1 MKLKKFFA
9 GVLAAAMMLTVGAT
23 AALATEGNNTPN
35 DVRNSFPD
43 VTTIDLGTELAL
55 TKNYN
60 VQNGKAPF
68 EEFEFTVSYVG
79 AIKKDTGLADPSVAP
94 ITKTANFTKDT
105 AGVPTG
111 ATGLPASGNAYKEN
125 FKIKLSELGIPTG
138 GTGIYVYKITETD
151 KGTPAVVYNTDGGNL
166 YLIVTVTH
174 VTNSDG
180 VIQNG
185 YNYAVALRR
194 SNAEIASTNVAD
206 AAKGTKVL
214 AKEAF
219 HNTYGAGTTVNSVE
233 LKKTV
238 HGNFGDLGKDFT
250 FSVTFNKA
258 TGNQAENAGKYAP
271 IAFTVENQNRK
282 VYEVDTDG
290 NVTTTAVAELEYG
303 KTYNVT
309 LKHGETITFGNLPA
323 DVTYTMVENGK
334 QDVEGTQKVDGI
346 YTVTGEKTEDNKGT
360 VTASATTAKEEIVNT
375 NQESP
380 DMGVVLDNAPYI
392 AMLAIVAIGGVAL
405 MLNKRRRD
413 EE

>member
-23 AALATEGNNTPN
+23 AAFATEGNNTPN

-43 VTTIDLGTELAL
+43 MTTIDLNSELEL
-55 TKNYN
+55 TKNYK
-60 VQNGKAPF
+60 VENGKAPF
-68 EEFEFTVSYVG
+68 EKFEFDVTYVG
-79 AIKKDTGLADPSVAP
+79 AVKKDTNVTGEPASNWS
-94 ITKTANFTKDT
+94 ITKEADFTKDT

-111 ATGLPASGNAYKEN
+111 ATGLPASGTAYKEN
-125 FKIKLSELGIPTG
+125 FKIKLNELNIPTG
-138 GTGIYVYKITETD
+138 GTGIYVYKITEKD
-151 KGTPAVVYNTDGGNL
+151 NGTPAVSYNTDGGRL

-174 VTNSDG
+174 VTDDNGNIQDG
-180 VIQNG
+180 L

-194 SNAEIASTNVAD
+194 GDDNITAAN

-214 AKEAF
+214 ATEAF
-219 HNTYGAGTTVNSVE
+219 HNTYGAGNSVNSVE

-250 FSVTFNKA
+250 FNVTFNKA
-258 TGNQAENAGKYAP
+258 VDKNYGNIAFVAENG
-271 IAFTVENQNRK
+271 RK
-282 VYEVDTDG
+282 VYKANDPTQTGV
-290 NVTTTAVAELEYG
+290 NELEYG
-303 KTYNVT
+303 VEYVVT
-309 LKHGETITFGNLPA
+309 LKHGETIEFGNLPA

-346 YTVTGEKTEDNKGT
+346 YTVTGEKAEDNKGT

>member
-23 AALATEGNNTPN
+23 AAFATEGNNTPN

-43 VTTIDLGTELAL
+43 MTTIDLNSELEL
-55 TKNYN
+55 TKNYK
-60 VQNGKAPF
+60 VENGKAPF
-68 EEFEFTVSYVG
+68 EKFEFDVTYVG
-79 AIKKDTGLADPSVAP
+79 AVKKDTNVTGEPASNWS
-94 ITKTANFTKDT
+94 ITKEADFTKDT

-111 ATGLPASGNAYKEN
+111 ATGLPASGTAYKEN
-125 FKIKLSELGIPTG
+125 FKIKLNELNIPTG
-138 GTGIYVYKITETD
+138 GTGIYVYKITEKD
-151 KGTPAVVYNTDGGNL
+151 NGTPAVSYNTDGGRL

-174 VTNSDG
+174 VTDDNGNIQDG
-180 VIQNG
+180 L

-194 SNAEIASTNVAD
+194 GDDNITAAN

-214 AKEAF
+214 ATEAF
-219 HNTYGAGTTVNSVE
+219 HNTYGAGNSVNSVE

-250 FSVTFNKA
+250 FNVTFNKA
-258 TGNQAENAGKYAP
+258 IDKNYGNIAFEAENG
-271 IAFTVENQNRK
+271 RK
-282 VYEVDTDG
+282 VYKANDPTQTGV
-290 NVTTTAVAELEYG
+290 NELEYG
-303 KTYNVT
+303 VEYVVT
-309 LKHGETITFGNLPA
+309 LKHGETIEFGNLPA

>member
-23 AALATEGNNTPN
+23 AAFATEGNNTPN

-43 VTTIDLGTELAL
+43 MTTIDLNSELEL
-55 TKNYN
+55 TKNYK
-60 VQNGKAPF
+60 VENGKAPF
-68 EEFEFTVSYVG
+68 EKFEFDVTYVG
-79 AIKKDTGLADPSVAP
+79 AVKKDTNVTGEPASNWS
-94 ITKTANFTKDT
+94 ITKEADFTKDT

-111 ATGLPASGNAYKEN
+111 ATGLPASGTAYKEN
-125 FKIKLSELGIPTG
+125 FKIKLNELNIPTG
-138 GTGIYVYKITETD
+138 GTGIYVYKITEKD
-151 KGTPAVVYNTDGGNL
+151 NGTPAVSYNTDGGRL

-174 VTNSDG
+174 VTDDNGNIQDG
-180 VIQNG
+180 L

-194 SNAEIASTNVAD
+194 GDDNITAAN

-214 AKEAF
+214 ATEAF
-219 HNTYGAGTTVNSVE
+219 HNTYGAGNSVNSVE

-250 FSVTFNKA
+250 FNVTFNKA
-258 TGNQAENAGKYAP
+258 VDKNYGN
-271 IAFTVENQNRK
+271 IAFEAKNGRK
-282 VYEVDTDG
+282 VYKANDPTQTGV
-290 NVTTTAVAELEYG
+290 NELEYG
-303 KTYNVT
+303 VEYVVT
-309 LKHGETITFGNLPA
+309 LKHGETIEFGNLPA

>member
-9 GVLAAAMMLTVGAT
+9 GVLAAAMMLTVVAT
-23 AALATEGNNTPN
+23 AAFATEGNNQSDNVT
-35 DVRNSFPD
+35 NSFPGA
-43 VTTIDLGTELAL
+43 TITSASTLEL
-55 TKNYN
+55 TKNYK
-60 VQNGKAPF
+60 VESGKAPF
-68 EEFEFTVSYVG
+68 EKFEFTVSYVG
-79 AIKKDTGLADPSVAP
+79 AIKKDTNVTAEPTNLSF
-94 ITKTANFTKDT
+94 KKYANFTANT
-105 AGVPTG
+105 AEVPEG
-111 ATGLPASGNAYKEN
+111 ATGLPASKTYKEK
-125 FKIKLSELGIPTG
+125 FKIAMSELKIPTG
-138 GTGIYVYKITETD
+138 GTGIYVYKITEAD
-151 KGTPAVVYNTDGGNL
+151 KGTPAVAYNTDGGNL

-174 VTNSDG
+174 VTNGDG
-180 VIQNG
+180 VIQDG
-185 YNYAVALRR
+185 QYNYAVALRR
-194 SNAEIASTNVAD
+194 SDADITSANVAD
-206 AAKGTKVL
+206 AAKGVKVL
-214 AKEAF
+214 NTNAF
-219 HNTYGAGTTVNSVE
+219 NNTYGAGTTVNSVE

-250 FSVTFNKA
+250 FNVTFHKVAN
-258 TGNQAENAGKYAP
+258 TTKYAP
-271 IAFTVENQNRK
+271 IAFTVESQNRK

-290 NVTTTAVAELEYG
+290 NVTTTAVTELEYD

-323 DVTYTMVENGK
+323 DVTYTMTENGK
-334 QDVEGTQKVDGI
+334 VLTDGVYKVDSI
-346 YTVTGEKTEDNKGT
+346 YNVTGEKTEDNKGT

>member
-23 AALATEGNNTPN
+23 AAFATEGNNTPN

-43 VTTIDLGTELAL
+43 MTTIDLNSELEL
-55 TKNYN
+55 TKNYK
-60 VQNGKAPF
+60 VENGKAPF
-68 EEFEFTVSYVG
+68 EKFEFDVTYVG
-79 AIKKDTGLADPSVAP
+79 AVKKDTNVTGEPASNWS
-94 ITKTANFTKDT
+94 ITKEADFTKDT

-111 ATGLPASGNAYKEN
+111 ATGLPASGTAYKEN
-125 FKIKLSELGIPTG
+125 FKIKLNELNIPTG
-138 GTGIYVYKITETD
+138 GTGIYVYKITEKD
-151 KGTPAVVYNTDGGNL
+151 NGTQAVSYNTDGGRL

-174 VTNSDG
+174 VTDG
-180 VIQNG
+180 NG
-185 YNYAVALRR
+185 NIYDGLYNYAVALRR
-194 SNAEIASTNVAD
+194 GDDNITAAN

-214 AKEAF
+214 ATEAF
-219 HNTYGAGTTVNSVE
+219 HNTYGAGNSVNSVE

-250 FSVTFNKA
+250 FNVTFNKA
-258 TGNQAENAGKYAP
+258 VDKNYGNIAFEAENG
-271 IAFTVENQNRK
+271 RK
-282 VYEVDTDG
+282 VYKANDPTQTGV
-290 NVTTTAVAELEYG
+290 NELEYG
-303 KTYNVT
+303 VEYVVT
-309 LKHGETITFGNLPA
+309 LKHGETIEFGNLPA

>member
-23 AALATEGNNTPN
+23 AAFATEGNNTPN

-43 VTTIDLGTELAL
+43 MTTIDLNSELEL
-55 TKNYN
+55 TKNYK
-60 VQNGKAPF
+60 VENGKAPF
-68 EEFEFTVSYVG
+68 EKFEFDVTYVG
-79 AIKKDTGLADPSVAP
+79 AVKKDTNVTGEPASNWS
-94 ITKTANFTKDT
+94 ITKEADFTKDT

-111 ATGLPASGNAYKEN
+111 ATGLPASGTAYKEN
-125 FKIKLSELGIPTG
+125 FKIKLNELNIPTG
-138 GTGIYVYKITETD
+138 GTGIYVYKITEKD
-151 KGTPAVVYNTDGGNL
+151 NGTPAVSYNTDGGRL

-174 VTNSDG
+174 VTDDNGNIQDG
-180 VIQNG
+180 L

-194 SNAEIASTNVAD
+194 GDDNITAAN

-214 AKEAF
+214 ATEAF
-219 HNTYGAGTTVNSVE
+219 HNTYGAGNSVNSVE

-250 FSVTFNKA
+250 FNVTFNKA
-258 TGNQAENAGKYAP
+258 VDKNYGNIAFEAENG
-271 IAFTVENQNRK
+271 RK
-282 VYEVDTDG
+282 VYKANDPTQTGV
-290 NVTTTAVAELEYG
+290 NELEYG
-303 KTYNVT
+303 VEYVVT
-309 LKHGETITFGNLPA
+309 LKHGETIEFGNLPA

>member
-9 GVLAAAMMLTVGAT
+9 GVVAAAMMLTVGAT
-23 AALATEGNNTPN
+23 AVFATEGNNTPN

-43 VTTIDLGTELAL
+43 MTTIDLNSELEL
-55 TKNYN
+55 TKNYK
-60 VQNGKAPF
+60 VENGKAPF
-68 EEFEFTVSYVG
+68 EKFEFDVTYVG
-79 AIKKDTGLADPSVAP
+79 AVKKDTNVTGEPASNWS
-94 ITKTANFTKDT
+94 ITKEADFTKDT

-111 ATGLPASGNAYKEN
+111 ATGLPASGTAYKEN
-125 FKIKLSELGIPTG
+125 FKIKLDELNIPTG
-138 GTGIYVYKITETD
+138 GTGIYVYKITEKD
-151 KGTPAVVYNTDGGNL
+151 NGTPAVSYNTDGGRL

-174 VTNSDG
+174 VTDG
-180 VIQNG
+180 NGNIQDG
-185 YNYAVALRR
+185 LYNYAVALRR
-194 SNAEIASTNVAD
+194 GDDNITAAN

-214 AKEAF
+214 ATEAF
-219 HNTYGAGTTVNSVE
+219 HNTYGAGNSVNSVE

-250 FSVTFNKA
+250 FNVTFNKA
-258 TGNQAENAGKYAP
+258 VDKNYGNIAFEAENG
-271 IAFTVENQNRK
+271 RK
-282 VYEVDTDG
+282 VYKANDQTQTGV
-290 NVTTTAVAELEYG
+290 NELEYG
-303 KTYNVT
+303 VEYVVT
-309 LKHGETITFGNLPA
+309 LKHGETIEFGNLPA

>member
-23 AALATEGNNTPN
+23 AAFATEGNNTPN

-43 VTTIDLGTELAL
+43 MTTIDLNSELEL
-55 TKNYN
+55 TKNYK
-60 VQNGKAPF
+60 VENGKAPF
-68 EEFEFTVSYVG
+68 EKFEFDVTYVG
-79 AIKKDTGLADPSVAP
+79 AVKKDTNVTGEPASNWS
-94 ITKTANFTKDT
+94 ITKEADFTKDT

-111 ATGLPASGNAYKEN
+111 ATGLPASGTAYKEN
-125 FKIKLSELGIPTG
+125 FKIKLNELNIPTG
-138 GTGIYVYKITETD
+138 CTGIYVYKITEKD
-151 KGTPAVVYNTDGGNL
+151 NGTPAVSYNTDGGRL

-174 VTNSDG
+174 VTDDNGNIQDG
-180 VIQNG
+180 L

-194 SNAEIASTNVAD
+194 GDDNITAAN

-214 AKEAF
+214 ATEAF
-219 HNTYGAGTTVNSVE
+219 HNTYGAGNSVNSVE

-250 FSVTFNKA
+250 FNVTFNKA
-258 TGNQAENAGKYAP
+258 VDKNYGNIAFEAENG
-271 IAFTVENQNRK
+271 RK
-282 VYEVDTDG
+282 VYKANDPTQTGV
-290 NVTTTAVAELEYG
+290 NELEYG
-303 KTYNVT
+303 VEYVVT
-309 LKHGETITFGNLPA
+309 LKHGETIEFGNLPA

>member
-9 GVLAAAMMLTVGAT
+9 GVLTAAMMLTVGAT
-23 AALATEGNNTPN
+23 AAFATEGNNTPN

-43 VTTIDLGTELAL
+43 MTTIDLNSELEL
-55 TKNYN
+55 TKNYK
-60 VQNGKAPF
+60 VENGKAPF
-68 EEFEFTVSYVG
+68 EKFEFDVTYVG
-79 AIKKDTGLADPSVAP
+79 AVKKDTNVTGEPASNWS
-94 ITKTANFTKDT
+94 ITKEADFTKDT

-111 ATGLPASGNAYKEN
+111 ATGLPASGTAYKEN
-125 FKIKLSELGIPTG
+125 FKIKLNELNIPTG
-138 GTGIYVYKITETD
+138 GTGIYVYKITEKD
-151 KGTPAVVYNTDGGNL
+151 NGTPAVSYNTDGGRL

-174 VTNSDG
+174 VTDDNGNIQDG
-180 VIQNG
+180 L

-194 SNAEIASTNVAD
+194 GDDNITAAN

-214 AKEAF
+214 ATEAF
-219 HNTYGAGTTVNSVE
+219 HNTYGAGNSVNSVE

-250 FSVTFNKA
+250 FNVTFNKA
-258 TGNQAENAGKYAP
+258 VDKNYGNIAFEAENG
-271 IAFTVENQNRK
+271 RK
-282 VYEVDTDG
+282 VYKANDPTQTGV
-290 NVTTTAVAELEYG
+290 NELEYG
-303 KTYNVT
+303 VEYVVT
-309 LKHGETITFGNLPA
+309 LKHGETIEFGNLPA

>member
-23 AALATEGNNTPN
+23 AAFATEGNNTPN

-43 VTTIDLGTELAL
+43 MTTIDLNSELEL
-55 TKNYN
+55 TKNYK
-60 VQNGKAPF
+60 VENGKAPF
-68 EEFEFTVSYVG
+68 EKFEFDVTYVG
-79 AIKKDTGLADPSVAP
+79 AVKKDTNVTGEPASNWS
-94 ITKTANFTKDT
+94 ITKEADFTKDT

-111 ATGLPASGNAYKEN
+111 ATGLPASGTAYKEN
-125 FKIKLSELGIPTG
+125 FKIKLNELNIPTG
-138 GTGIYVYKITETD
+138 GTGIYVYKITEKD
-151 KGTPAVVYNTDGGNL
+151 NGTPAVSYNTDGGRL

-174 VTNSDG
+174 VTDG
-180 VIQNG
+180 NG
-185 YNYAVALRR
+185 NIKDGLYNYAVALRR
-194 SNAEIASTNVAD
+194 GDDNITAAN

-214 AKEAF
+214 ATEAF
-219 HNTYGAGTTVNSVE
+219 HNTYGAGNSVNSVE

-250 FSVTFNKA
+250 FNVTFNKA
-258 TGNQAENAGKYAP
+258 VDKNYGNIAFEAENG
-271 IAFTVENQNRK
+271 RK
-282 VYEVDTDG
+282 VYKANDPTQTGV
-290 NVTTTAVAELEYG
+290 NELEYG
-303 KTYNVT
+303 VEYVVT
-309 LKHGETITFGNLPA
+309 LKHGETIEFGNLPA

>member
-23 AALATEGNNTPN
+23 AAFATEGNNTPN

-43 VTTIDLGTELAL
+43 MTTIDLNSELEL
-55 TKNYN
+55 TKNYK
-60 VQNGKAPF
+60 VENGKAPF
-68 EEFEFTVSYVG
+68 EKFEFDVTYVG
-79 AIKKDTGLADPSVAP
+79 AVKKDTNVTGEPASNWS
-94 ITKTANFTKDT
+94 ITKEADFTKDT

-111 ATGLPASGNAYKEN
+111 ATGLPASRTAYKEN
-125 FKIKLSELGIPTG
+125 FKIKLNELNIPTG
-138 GTGIYVYKITETD
+138 GTGIYVYKITEKD
-151 KGTPAVVYNTDGGNL
+151 NGTPAVSYNTDGGRL

-174 VTNSDG
+174 VTDG
-180 VIQNG
+180 NG
-185 YNYAVALRR
+185 NIRDGLYNYAVALRR
-194 SNAEIASTNVAD
+194 GDDNITAAN

-214 AKEAF
+214 ATEAF
-219 HNTYGAGTTVNSVE
+219 HNTYGAGNSVNSVE

-250 FSVTFNKA
+250 FNVTFNKDVDKNY
-258 TGNQAENAGKYAP
+258 GNIAFEAENG
-271 IAFTVENQNRK
+271 RK
-282 VYEVDTDG
+282 VYKANDPTQTGV
-290 NVTTTAVAELEYG
+290 NELEYG
-303 KTYNVT
+303 VEYVVT
-309 LKHGETITFGNLPA
+309 LKHGETIEFGNLPA

>member
-9 GVLAAAMMLTVGAT
+9 GVLAAAMMLTVSAT
-23 AALATEGNNTPN
+23 AAFATEGNNTPN

-43 VTTIDLGTELAL
+43 MTTIDLNSELEL
-55 TKNYN
+55 TKNYK
-60 VQNGKAPF
+60 VENGKAPF
-68 EEFEFTVSYVG
+68 EKFEFDVTYVG
-79 AIKKDTGLADPSVAP
+79 AVKKDTNVTGEPASNWS
-94 ITKTANFTKDT
+94 ITKEADFTKDT

-111 ATGLPASGNAYKEN
+111 ATGLPASGTAYKEN
-125 FKIKLSELGIPTG
+125 FKIKLNELNIPTG
-138 GTGIYVYKITETD
+138 GTGIYVYKITEKD
-151 KGTPAVVYNTDGGNL
+151 NGTPAVSYNTDGGRL

-174 VTNSDG
+174 VTDG
-180 VIQNG
+180 NGNIQDG
-185 YNYAVALRR
+185 LYNYAVALRR
-194 SNAEIASTNVAD
+194 GDDNITAAN

-214 AKEAF
+214 ATEAF
-219 HNTYGAGTTVNSVE
+219 HNTYGAGNSVNSVE

-250 FSVTFNKA
+250 FNVTFNKA
-258 TGNQAENAGKYAP
+258 VDKNYGNIAFEAENG
-271 IAFTVENQNRK
+271 RK
-282 VYEVDTDG
+282 VYKANDPTQTGV
-290 NVTTTAVAELEYG
+290 NELEYG
-303 KTYNVT
+303 VEYVVT
-309 LKHGETITFGNLPA
+309 LKHGETIEFGNLPA

>member
-23 AALATEGNNTPN
+23 AAFATEGNNQSDNVT
-35 DVRNSFPD
+35 NSFPGA
-43 VTTIDLGTELAL
+43 TITSASTLEL
-55 TKNYN
+55 TKNYK
-60 VQNGKAPF
+60 VESGKAPF
-68 EEFEFTVSYVG
+68 EKFEFTVSYVG
-79 AIKKDTGLADPSVAP
+79 AIKKDTNVTAEPTNLSF
-94 ITKTANFTKDT
+94 TRYANFTANT
-105 AGVPTG
+105 AEVPEG
-111 ATGLPASGNAYKEN
+111 ATGLPAGKTYKEK
-125 FKIKLSELGIPTG
+125 FEIAMSELKIPTG
-138 GTGIYVYKITETD
+138 GTGIYVYKITEAD
-151 KGTPAVVYNTDGGNL
+151 KGTPAVAYNTDGGNL

-174 VTNSDG
+174 VTNGNG
-180 VIQNG
+180 VIQVG
-185 YNYAVALRR
+185 QYNYAVALRR
-194 SNAEIASTNVAD
+194 SDVDITSANAAD
-206 AAKGTKVL
+206 AAKGVKVL
-214 AKEAF
+214 NTNAF
-219 HNTYGAGTTVNSVE
+219 NNTYGAGTTVNSVE

-238 HGNFGDLGKDFT
+238 HGNFGDLGKAFT
-250 FSVTFNKA
+250 FNVTFNKA
-258 TGNQAENAGKYAP
+258 VDKNYGNIAFEAEND
-271 IAFTVENQNRK
+271 RK
-282 VYEVDTDG
+282 VYKANDSTQTGV
-290 NVTTTAVAELEYG
+290 NELEYG
-303 KTYNVT
+303 VEYVVT
-309 LKHGETITFGNLPA
+309 LKHGETIEFGNLPA

>member
-9 GVLAAAMMLTVGAT
+9 GVVAAAMMLTVGAT
-23 AALATEGNNTPN
+23 AAFATEGNNTPN

-43 VTTIDLGTELAL
+43 MTTIDLNSELEL
-55 TKNYN
+55 TKNYK
-60 VQNGKAPF
+60 VENGKAPF
-68 EEFEFTVSYVG
+68 EKFEFDVTYVG
-79 AIKKDTGLADPSVAP
+79 AVKKDTNVTGEPASNWS
-94 ITKTANFTKDT
+94 ITKEADFTKDT

-111 ATGLPASGNAYKEN
+111 ATGLPASGTAYKEN
-125 FKIKLSELGIPTG
+125 FKIKLNELNIPTG
-138 GTGIYVYKITETD
+138 GTGIYVYKITEKD
-151 KGTPAVVYNTDGGNL
+151 NGTPAVSYNTDGGRL

-174 VTNSDG
+174 VTDG
-180 VIQNG
+180 NGNIQDG
-185 YNYAVALRR
+185 LYNYAVALRR
-194 SNAEIASTNVAD
+194 GDDNITAAN

-214 AKEAF
+214 ATEAF
-219 HNTYGAGTTVNSVE
+219 HNTYGAGNSVNSVE

-250 FSVTFNKA
+250 FNVTFNKA
-258 TGNQAENAGKYAP
+258 VDKNYGNIAFEAEND
-271 IAFTVENQNRK
+271 RK
-282 VYEVDTDG
+282 VYKANDTTQTG
-290 NVTTTAVAELEYG
+290 VNELEYG
-303 KTYNVT
+303 VEYVVT
-309 LKHGETITFGNLPA
+309 LKHGETIEFGNLPA

-392 AMLAIVAIGGVAL
+392 AMLAIVAIGGVVL

>member
-23 AALATEGNNTPN
+23 AAFATEGNNTPN

-43 VTTIDLGTELAL
+43 MTTIDLNSELEL
-55 TKNYN
+55 TKNYK
-60 VQNGKAPF
+60 VENGKAPF
-68 EEFEFTVSYVG
+68 EKFEFDVTYVG
-79 AIKKDTGLADPSVAP
+79 AVKKDTNVTGEPASNWS
-94 ITKTANFTKDT
+94 ITKEADFTKDT

-111 ATGLPASGNAYKEN
+111 ATGLPASGTAYKEN
-125 FKIKLSELGIPTG
+125 FKIKLNELNIPTS
-138 GTGIYVYKITETD
+138 GTGIYVYKITEKD
-151 KGTPAVVYNTDGGNL
+151 NGTPAVSYNTDGGRL

-174 VTNSDG
+174 VTDDNGNIQDG
-180 VIQNG
+180 L

-194 SNAEIASTNVAD
+194 GDDNITAAN

-214 AKEAF
+214 ATEAF
-219 HNTYGAGTTVNSVE
+219 HNTYGAGNSVNSVE

-250 FSVTFNKA
+250 FNVTFNKA
-258 TGNQAENAGKYAP
+258 VDKNYGNIAFDAENG
-271 IAFTVENQNRK
+271 RK
-282 VYEVDTDG
+282 VYKANDPTQTGV
-290 NVTTTAVAELEYG
+290 NELEYG
-303 KTYNVT
+303 VEYVVT
-309 LKHGETITFGNLPA
+309 LKHGETIEFGNLPA

>member
-23 AALATEGNNTPN
+23 AAFATEGNNTPN

-43 VTTIDLGTELAL
+43 MTTIDLNSELEL
-55 TKNYN
+55 TKNYK
-60 VQNGKAPF
+60 VENGKAPF
-68 EEFEFTVSYVG
+68 EKFEFDVTYVG
-79 AIKKDTGLADPSVAP
+79 AVKKDTNVIGEPASNWS
-94 ITKTANFTKDT
+94 ITKEADFTKDT

-111 ATGLPASGNAYKEN
+111 ATGLPASGTAYKEN
-125 FKIKLSELGIPTG
+125 FKIKLNELNIPTG
-138 GTGIYVYKITETD
+138 GTGIYVYKITEKD
-151 KGTPAVVYNTDGGNL
+151 NGTPAVSYNTDGGRL

-174 VTNSDG
+174 VTDDNG
-180 VIQNG
+180 NIQDDL

-194 SNAEIASTNVAD
+194 GDDNITAAN

-214 AKEAF
+214 ATEAF
-219 HNTYGAGTTVNSVE
+219 HNTYGAGNSVNSVE

-250 FSVTFNKA
+250 FNVTFNKA
-258 TGNQAENAGKYAP
+258 VDKNYGNIAFEAENG
-271 IAFTVENQNRK
+271 RK
-282 VYEVDTDG
+282 VYKANDPTQTGV
-290 NVTTTAVAELEYG
+290 NELEYG
-303 KTYNVT
+303 VEYVVT
-309 LKHGETITFGNLPA
+309 LKHGETIEFGNLPA

>member
-23 AALATEGNNTPN
+23 AAFATEGNNTPN

-43 VTTIDLGTELAL
+43 MTTIDLNSELEL
-55 TKNYN
+55 TKNYK
-60 VQNGKAPF
+60 VENGKAPF
-68 EEFEFTVSYVG
+68 EKFEFDVTYVG
-79 AIKKDTGLADPSVAP
+79 AVKKDTNVTGEPASNWS
-94 ITKTANFTKDT
+94 ITKEADFTKDT

-111 ATGLPASGNAYKEN
+111 ATGLPASGTAYKEN
-125 FKIKLSELGIPTG
+125 FKIKLNELNIPTG
-138 GTGIYVYKITETD
+138 GTGIYVYKITEKD
-151 KGTPAVVYNTDGGNL
+151 NGTPAVSYNTDGGRL

-174 VTNSDG
+174 VTDG
-180 VIQNG
+180 NGNIQDG
-185 YNYAVALRR
+185 LYNYAVALRR
-194 SNAEIASTNVAD
+194 GDDNITAAN

-214 AKEAF
+214 ATEAF
-219 HNTYGAGTTVNSVE
+219 HNTYGAGNSVNSVE

-250 FSVTFNKA
+250 FNVTFNKA
-258 TGNQAENAGKYAP
+258 IDKNYGNIAFEAENG
-271 IAFTVENQNRK
+271 RK
-282 VYEVDTDG
+282 VYKANDPTQTGV
-290 NVTTTAVAELEYG
+290 NELEYG
-303 KTYNVT
+303 VEYVVT
-309 LKHGETITFGNLPA
+309 LKHGETIEFGNLPA

>member
-23 AALATEGNNTPN
+23 AAFATEGNNQSDNVT
-35 DVRNSFPD
+35 NSFPGA
-43 VTTIDLGTELAL
+43 TITSASTLEL
-55 TKNYN
+55 TKNYK
-60 VQNGKAPF
+60 VESGKAPF
-68 EEFEFTVSYVG
+68 EKFEFTVSYVG
-79 AIKKDTGLADPSVAP
+79 AIKKDTNVTAEPTNLSF
-94 ITKTANFTKDT
+94 TKYANFTANT
-105 AGVPTG
+105 AEVPEG
-111 ATGLPASGNAYKEN
+111 ATGLPASKTYKEK
-125 FKIKLSELGIPTG
+125 FEIAMSELKIPTG
-138 GTGIYVYKITETD
+138 GTGIYVYKITEAD
-151 KGTPAVVYNTDGGNL
+151 KGTPAVAYNTDGGNL

-174 VTNSDG
+174 VTNGDG
-180 VIQNG
+180 VIQDG
-185 YNYAVALRR
+185 QYNYAVALRR
-194 SNAEIASTNVAD
+194 GDDNITAAN

-214 AKEAF
+214 ATEAF
-219 HNTYGAGTTVNSVE
+219 HNTYGAGNSVNSVE

-238 HGNFGDLGKDFT
+238 HGNFGDLSKDFT
-250 FSVTFNKA
+250 FNVTFNKA
-258 TGNQAENAGKYAP
+258 VDKNYGNIAFEAENG
-271 IAFTVENQNRK
+271 RK
-282 VYEVDTDG
+282 VYKAIDPTQTGV
-290 NVTTTAVAELEYG
+290 NELEYG
-303 KTYNVT
+303 VEYVVT
-309 LKHGETITFGNLPA
+309 LKHGETIEFGNLPA

-360 VTASATTAKEEIVNT
+360 VTASATTVKEEIVNT

>member
-9 GVLAAAMMLTVGAT
+9 GVLAVAMMLTVGAT
-23 AALATEGNNTPN
+23 AAFATEGNNTPN

-43 VTTIDLGTELAL
+43 MTTIDLNSELEL
-55 TKNYN
+55 TKNYK
-60 VQNGKAPF
+60 VENGKAPF
-68 EEFEFTVSYVG
+68 EKFEFDVTYVG
-79 AIKKDTGLADPSVAP
+79 AVKKDTNVTGEPASNWS
-94 ITKTANFTKDT
+94 ITKEADFTKDT

-111 ATGLPASGNAYKEN
+111 ATGLPASGTAYKEN
-125 FKIKLSELGIPTG
+125 FKIKLNELNIPTG
-138 GTGIYVYKITETD
+138 GTGIYVYKITEKD
-151 KGTPAVVYNTDGGNL
+151 NGTPAVSYNTDGGRL

-174 VTNSDG
+174 VTDG
-180 VIQNG
+180 NGNIQDG
-185 YNYAVALRR
+185 LYNYAVALRR
-194 SNAEIASTNVAD
+194 GDDNITAAN

-214 AKEAF
+214 ATEAF
-219 HNTYGAGTTVNSVE
+219 HNTYGAGNSVNSVE

-250 FSVTFNKA
+250 FNVTFNKA
-258 TGNQAENAGKYAP
+258 VDKNYGNIAFEAENG
-271 IAFTVENQNRK
+271 RK
-282 VYEVDTDG
+282 VYKANDPTQTGV
-290 NVTTTAVAELEYG
+290 NELEYG
-303 KTYNVT
+303 VEYVVT
-309 LKHGETITFGNLPA
+309 LKHGETIEFGNLPA

>member
-23 AALATEGNNTPN
+23 AAFATEGNNTPN

-43 VTTIDLGTELAL
+43 MTTIDLNSELEL
-55 TKNYN
+55 TKNYK
-60 VQNGKAPF
+60 VENGKAPF
-68 EEFEFTVSYVG
+68 EKFEFDVTYVG
-79 AIKKDTGLADPSVAP
+79 AVKKDTNVTGEPASNWS
-94 ITKTANFTKDT
+94 ITKEADFTKDT

-111 ATGLPASGNAYKEN
+111 ATGLPASGTAYKEN
-125 FKIKLSELGIPTG
+125 FKIKLNELNIPTG
-138 GTGIYVYKITETD
+138 GTGIYVYKITEKD
-151 KGTPAVVYNTDGGNL
+151 NGTPAVSYNTDRGRL

-174 VTNSDG
+174 VTDG
-180 VIQNG
+180 NGNIQDG
-185 YNYAVALRR
+185 PYNYAVALRR
-194 SNAEIASTNVAD
+194 GDDNITAAN

-214 AKEAF
+214 ATEAF
-219 HNTYGAGTTVNSVE
+219 HNTYGAGNSVNSVE

-250 FSVTFNKA
+250 FNVTFNKA
-258 TGNQAENAGKYAP
+258 VEKNYGNIAFEAENG
-271 IAFTVENQNRK
+271 RK
-282 VYEVDTDG
+282 VYKANDPTQTGV
-290 NVTTTAVAELEYG
+290 NELEYG
-303 KTYNVT
+303 VEYVVT
-309 LKHGETITFGNLPA
+309 LKHGETIEFGNLPA

>member
-23 AALATEGNNTPN
+23 AAFATEGNNTPN

-43 VTTIDLGTELAL
+43 MTTIDLNSELEL
-55 TKNYN
+55 TKNYK
-60 VQNGKAPF
+60 VENGKAPF
-68 EEFEFTVSYVG
+68 EKFEFDVTYVG
-79 AIKKDTGLADPSVAP
+79 AVKKDTNVTGEPASNWS
-94 ITKTANFTKDT
+94 ITKEADFTKDT

-111 ATGLPASGNAYKEN
+111 ATGLPASGTAYKEN
-125 FKIKLSELGIPTG
+125 FKIKLNELNIPTG
-138 GTGIYVYKITETD
+138 GTGIYVYKITEKD
-151 KGTPAVVYNTDGGNL
+151 NGTPAVSYNTDGGRL

-174 VTNSDG
+174 VTDG
-180 VIQNG
+180 NGNIQDG
-185 YNYAVALRR
+185 LYNYAVALRR
-194 SNAEIASTNVAD
+194 GDDNITAAN

-214 AKEAF
+214 ATEAF
-219 HNTYGAGTTVNSVE
+219 HNTYGAGNSVNSVE

-250 FSVTFNKA
+250 FNVTFNEAVDKNY
-258 TGNQAENAGKYAP
+258 GNIAFEAENG
-271 IAFTVENQNRK
+271 RK
-282 VYEVDTDG
+282 VYKANDPTQTGV
-290 NVTTTAVAELEYG
+290 NELEYG
-303 KTYNVT
+303 VEYVVT
-309 LKHGETITFGNLPA
+309 LKHGETIEFGNLPA

>member
-23 AALATEGNNTPN
+23 AAFATEGNNTPN

-43 VTTIDLGTELAL
+43 MTTIDLNSELEL
-55 TKNYN
+55 TKNYK
-60 VQNGKAPF
+60 VENGKAPF
-68 EEFEFTVSYVG
+68 EKFEFDVTYVG
-79 AIKKDTGLADPSVAP
+79 AVKKDTNVTGEPASNWS
-94 ITKTANFTKDT
+94 ITKEADFTKDT

-111 ATGLPASGNAYKEN
+111 ATGLPASGTAYKEN
-125 FKIKLSELGIPTG
+125 FKIKLNELNIPTG
-138 GTGIYVYKITETD
+138 GTGIYVYKITEKD
-151 KGTPAVVYNTDGGNL
+151 NGTPAVSYNTDGDRL

-174 VTNSDG
+174 VTDG
-180 VIQNG
+180 NGNIQDG
-185 YNYAVALRR
+185 LYNYAVALRR
-194 SNAEIASTNVAD
+194 GDDNITAAN

-214 AKEAF
+214 ATEAF
-219 HNTYGAGTTVNSVE
+219 HNTYGAGNSVNSVE

-250 FSVTFNKA
+250 FNVTFNKA
-258 TGNQAENAGKYAP
+258 VDKNYGN
-271 IAFTVENQNRK
+271 IAFEAKNGRK
-282 VYEVDTDG
+282 VYKAKDPTQTGV
-290 NVTTTAVAELEYG
+290 NELEYG
-303 KTYNVT
+303 VEYVVT
-309 LKHGETITFGNLPA
+309 LKHGETIEFGNLPA

>member
-23 AALATEGNNTPN
+23 AAFATEGNNQSDNVT
-35 DVRNSFPD
+35 NSFPGA
-43 VTTIDLGTELAL
+43 TITSASTLEL
-55 TKNYN
+55 TKNYK
-60 VQNGKAPF
+60 VESGKAPF
-68 EEFEFTVSYVG
+68 EKFEFTVSYVG
-79 AIKKDTGLADPSVAP
+79 AIKKDTNVTAEPTNLSL
-94 ITKTANFTKDT
+94 TKYANFTANT
-105 AGVPTG
+105 AEVPEG
-111 ATGLPASGNAYKEN
+111 ATGLPASKTYKEK
-125 FKIKLSELGIPTG
+125 FEIAMSELKIPTG
-138 GTGIYVYKITETD
+138 GTGIYVYKITEAD
-151 KGTPAVVYNTDGGNL
+151 KGTPAVAYNTDGGNL

-174 VTNSDG
+174 VTNGDG
-180 VIQNG
+180 VIQDG
-185 YNYAVALRR
+185 QYNYAVALRR
-194 SNAEIASTNVAD
+194 SDADITSANVAD
-206 AAKGTKVL
+206 AAKGVKVL
-214 AKEAF
+214 NTNAF
-219 HNTYGAGTTVNSVE
+219 NNTYGAGTTVNSVE

-238 HGNFGDLGKDFT
+238 HGNFGDLGKEFT
-250 FSVTFNKA
+250 FNVTFQKA
-258 TGNQAENAGKYAP
+258 ANTTKYAP
-271 IAFTVENQNRK
+271 IAFEAENGRK
-282 VYEVDTDG
+282 VYKANDPTQTGV
-290 NVTTTAVAELEYG
+290 NELEYG
-303 KTYNVT
+303 VEYVVT
-309 LKHGETITFGNLPA
+309 LKHGETIEFGNLPA

>member
-23 AALATEGNNTPN
+23 AAFATEGNNTPN

-43 VTTIDLGTELAL
+43 MTTIDLNSELEL
-55 TKNYN
+55 TKNYK
-60 VQNGKAPF
+60 VENGKAPF
-68 EEFEFTVSYVG
+68 EKFEFDVTYVG
-79 AIKKDTGLADPSVAP
+79 AVKKDTNVTGEPASNWS
-94 ITKTANFTKDT
+94 ITKEADFTKDT

-111 ATGLPASGNAYKEN
+111 ATGLPASGTAYKEN
-125 FKIKLSELGIPTG
+125 FKIKLNELNIPTG
-138 GTGIYVYKITETD
+138 GTGIYVYKITEKD
-151 KGTPAVVYNTDGGNL
+151 NGTPAVSYNTDGGRL

-174 VTNSDG
+174 VTDG
-180 VIQNG
+180 NGNIQDDL

-194 SNAEIASTNVAD
+194 GDDNITAAN

-214 AKEAF
+214 ATEAF
-219 HNTYGAGTTVNSVE
+219 HNTYGAGNSVNSVE

-250 FSVTFNKA
+250 FNVTFNKA
-258 TGNQAENAGKYAP
+258 VDKNYGNIAFEAENG
-271 IAFTVENQNRK
+271 RK
-282 VYEVDTDG
+282 VYKANDPTQTGV
-290 NVTTTAVAELEYG
+290 NELEYG
-303 KTYNVT
+303 VEYVVT
-309 LKHGETITFGNLPA
+309 LKHGETIEFGNLPA

>member
-9 GVLAAAMMLTVGAT
+9 GVVAAAMMLTVGAT
-23 AALATEGNNTPN
+23 AVFATEGNNTPN

-43 VTTIDLGTELAL
+43 MTTIDLNRELEL
-55 TKNYN
+55 TKNYK
-60 VQNGKAPF
+60 VENGKAPF
-68 EEFEFTVSYVG
+68 EKFEFDVTYVG
-79 AIKKDTGLADPSVAP
+79 AVKKDTNVTGEPASNWS
-94 ITKTANFTKDT
+94 ITKEADFTKDT

-111 ATGLPASGNAYKEN
+111 ATGLPASGTAYKEN
-125 FKIKLSELGIPTG
+125 FKIKLDELNIPTG
-138 GTGIYVYKITETD
+138 GTGIYVYKITEKD
-151 KGTPAVVYNTDGGNL
+151 NGTPAVSYNTDGGRL

-174 VTNSDG
+174 VTDG
-180 VIQNG
+180 NGNIQDG
-185 YNYAVALRR
+185 LYNYAVALRR
-194 SNAEIASTNVAD
+194 GDDNITAAN

-214 AKEAF
+214 ATEAF
-219 HNTYGAGTTVNSVE
+219 HNTYGAGNSVNSVE

-250 FSVTFNKA
+250 FNVTFNKVVDKNY
-258 TGNQAENAGKYAP
+258 GNIAFEAENG
-271 IAFTVENQNRK
+271 RK
-282 VYEVDTDG
+282 VYKANDPTQTGV
-290 NVTTTAVAELEYG
+290 NELEYG
-303 KTYNVT
+303 VEYVVT
-309 LKHGETITFGNLPA
+309 LKHGETIEFGNLPA

>member
-23 AALATEGNNTPN
+23 AAFATEGNNTPN

-43 VTTIDLGTELAL
+43 MTTIDLNSELEL
-55 TKNYN
+55 TKNYK
-60 VQNGKAPF
+60 VENGKAPF
-68 EEFEFTVSYVG
+68 EKFEFDVTYVG
-79 AIKKDTGLADPSVAP
+79 AVKKDTNVTGEPASNWS
-94 ITKTANFTKDT
+94 ITKEADFTKDT

-111 ATGLPASGNAYKEN
+111 ATGLPASGTAYKEN
-125 FKIKLSELGIPTG
+125 FKIKLNELNIPTG
-138 GTGIYVYKITETD
+138 GTGIYVYKITEKD
-151 KGTPAVVYNTDGGNL
+151 NGTPAVSYNTDGGRL

-174 VTNSDG
+174 VTDG
-180 VIQNG
+180 NGNIQDG
-185 YNYAVALRR
+185 LYNYAVALRR
-194 SNAEIASTNVAD
+194 GDDNITAAN

-214 AKEAF
+214 ATEAF
-219 HNTYGAGTTVNSVE
+219 HNTYGAGNSVNSVE

-238 HGNFGDLGKDFT
+238 HGNFGDLGKYFT
-250 FSVTFNKA
+250 FNVTFNKA
-258 TGNQAENAGKYAP
+258 VDKNYGN
-271 IAFTVENQNRK
+271 IAFEAEKGRK
-282 VYEVDTDG
+282 VYKANDLTQTGV
-290 NVTTTAVAELEYG
+290 NELEYG
-303 KTYNVT
+303 VEYVVT
-309 LKHGETITFGNLPA
+309 LKHGETIEFGNLPA

-346 YTVTGEKTEDNKGT
+346 YTVTGEKTKDNKGT

>member
-23 AALATEGNNTPN
+23 AAFATEGNNTPN

-43 VTTIDLGTELAL
+43 MTTIALNSELEL
-55 TKNYN
+55 TKNYK
-60 VQNGKAPF
+60 VENGKAPF
-68 EEFEFTVSYVG
+68 EKFEFDVTYVG
-79 AIKKDTGLADPSVAP
+79 AVKKDTNVTGEPASNWS
-94 ITKTANFTKDT
+94 ITKEADFTKDI

-111 ATGLPASGNAYKEN
+111 ATGLPASGTAYKEN
-125 FKIKLSELGIPTG
+125 FKIKLNELNIPTG
-138 GTGIYVYKITETD
+138 GTGIYVYKITEKD
-151 KGTPAVVYNTDGGNL
+151 NGTPAVSYNTDGGRL

-174 VTNSDG
+174 GTDG
-180 VIQNG
+180 NGNIQDG
-185 YNYAVALRR
+185 LYNYAVALRR
-194 SNAEIASTNVAD
+194 GDDNITAAN

-214 AKEAF
+214 ATEAF
-219 HNTYGAGTTVNSVE
+219 HNTYGAGNSVNSVE

-250 FSVTFNKA
+250 FNVTFNKA
-258 TGNQAENAGKYAP
+258 VDKNYGNIAFEAENG
-271 IAFTVENQNRK
+271 RK
-282 VYEVDTDG
+282 VYKVNDPTQTG
-290 NVTTTAVAELEYG
+290 VNELEYG
-303 KTYNVT
+303 VEYVVT
-309 LKHGETITFGNLPA
+309 LKHGETIEFGNLPA